1 MSTEK
6 PVTRNRVK
14 YIQQAATGKRV
25 LRFFFPAMVVYT
37 LILLYTIPQVEQ
49 YSAGMKLFDLSPS
62 GYSYQYTIELLS
74 TLGSA
79 GRATYLYRQLPLDFV
94 YPGLFAV
101 SFCLLLSWLFAK
113 SLRADSKMFYL
124 CLVPLFAGLFDYLE
138 NICIILML
146 TSFPDV
152 PELLV
157 ASASAFT
164 ITKSTFTT
172 ACFVFLA
179 IGCLL
184 FIRKIRN
191 NTQTR

>member
-1 MSTEK
+1 M
-6 PVTRNRVK
+6 VHNRVK
-14 YIQQAATGKRV
+14 YIQQVATGKRV
-25 LRFFFPAMVVYT
+25 LSFLVPAMVIYA
-37 LILLYTIPQVEQ
+37 LMLLYTIPQVEQ
-49 YSAGMKLFDLSPS
+49 YSAGMKLFDISPF
-62 GYSYQYTIELLS
+62 GYSYQYAIGLLS
-74 TLGSA
+74 ALGST

-101 SFCLLLSWLFAK
+101 SFCLLLSWLFAM

-138 NICIILML
+138 NICIVLML
-146 TSFPDV
+146 TSFPNV
-152 PELLV
+152 PKLLV

-164 ITKSTFTT
+164 IVKSTFTT
-172 ACFVFLA
+172 ACFVFFT

-191 NTQTR
+191 NTQTRRSHR

>member
-1 MSTEK
+1 
-6 PVTRNRVK
+6 VHNRVK
-14 YIQQAATGKRV
+14 YIQQVATGKRV
-25 LRFFFPAMVVYT
+25 LSFLVPAMVIYA
-37 LILLYTIPQVEQ
+37 LMLLYTIPQIEQ
-49 YSAGMKLFDLSPS
+49 YSAGMKLFDISPS
-62 GYSYQYTIELLS
+62 GYSYQYAIGLLS
-74 TLGSA
+74 ALGRT

-94 YPGLFAV
+94 YPCLFAV

-164 ITKSTFTT
+164 IVKSTFTT
-172 ACFVFLA
+172 ACFVFLVT
-179 IGCLL
+179 GCILL
-184 FIRKIRN
+184 IKNQKIN
-191 NTQTR
+191 INWIPK